1 MRSMPELI
9 ARKRDGG
16 ELAPDEVRW
25 IIARY
30 TADDIPDYQMSAL
43 LMTFMFRGMTPDE
56 LNAWTDAM
64 LHSGDVL
71 DLSASDA
78 GKVDKHSTGGVGD
91 KISIPL
97 GPLVAAC
104 GVAVPMVSGRGLG
117 HTGGTLDKLESIPGF
132 SPAVSPRQFVRQLEQ
147 LGLVFAGQTE
157 TLVPADRRIY
167 ALRDAS
173 GSVPSIPLISSSIMS
188 KKLAED
194 LDGLVLDVKV
204 GSGAFMKER
213 TEAEELAGTMVEI
226 GAAHGTTVVALL
238 TDMDQPLGA
247 AVGNANEII
256 ESIAV
261 LRGDGP
267 ADVHELTM
275 RLGEQMLLL
284 GGVADNRSSARE
296 QLDEALQSGAA
307 RERFRDVITYQGGNP
322 NVIDDPGLL
331 PTAAHSH
338 VVAAQRDGYVTS
350 CDALA
355 IGRASVLLGAGRQ
368 RKEDAVDPAVG
379 IMLHAKR
386 GAAVDV
392 GSPLATVAYNDAG
405 RLEAALPLLTEAWS
419 ISDQT
424 LPSRELIIGEVR

>member
-1 MRSMPELI
+1 
-9 ARKRDGG
+9 
-16 ELAPDEVRW
+16 
-25 IIARY
+25 
-30 TADDIPDYQMSAL
+30 
-43 LMTFMFRGMTPDE
+43 
-56 LNAWTDAM
+56 
-64 LHSGDVL
+64 
-71 DLSASDA
+71 
-78 GKVDKHSTGGVGD
+78 
-91 KISIPL
+91 
-97 GPLVAAC
+97 
-104 GVAVPMVSGRGLG
+104 
-117 HTGGTLDKLESIPGF
+117 
-132 SPAVSPRQFVRQLEQ
+132 
-147 LGLVFAGQTE
+147 
-157 TLVPADRRIY
+157 
-167 ALRDAS
+167 
-173 GSVPSIPLISSSIMS
+173 
-188 KKLAED
+188 
-194 LDGLVLDVKV
+194 
-204 GSGAFMKER
+204 
-213 TEAEELAGTMVEI
+213 
-226 GAAHGTTVVALL
+226 
-238 TDMDQPLGA
+238 
-247 AVGNANEII
+247 
-256 ESIAV
+256 
-261 LRGDGP
+261 
-267 ADVHELTM
+267 M

>member
-16 ELAPDEVRW
+16 ELTADEVHW
-25 IIARY
+25 IIAAY
-30 TADDIPDYQMSAL
+30 TADEIPDYQMSAL
-43 LMTFMFRGMTPDE
+43 LMTFMFRGMEPSE

-71 DLSASDA
+71 DLSAIAES
-78 GKVDKHSTGGVGD
+78 KIDKHSTGGVGD

-104 GVAVPMVSGRGLG
+104 GIAVPMVSGRGLG

-132 SPAVSPRQFVRQLEQ
+132 STAVTPEQFGPQLER

-173 GSVPSIPLISSSIMS
+173 GSVPSVPLISSSIMS

-213 TEAEELAGTMVEI
+213 RDAERLARTIVDI
-226 GAAHGTTVVALL
+226 GAARDTTVVALL

-247 AVGNANEII
+247 TVGNASEIA
-256 ESIAV
+256 ESIDV
-261 LRGDGP
+261 LRGQGP
-267 ADVHELTM
+267 PDVHELTL
-275 RLGEQMLLL
+275 RLGEEMLIE
-284 GGVADNRSSARE
+284 GGVAGNRASARG
-296 QLDEALQSGAA
+296 QLEEALGSGAA
-307 RERFRDVITYQGGNP
+307 LDRFRDVIAAQGGNP
-322 NVIDDPGLL
+322 AVVDDPGLL
-331 PTAAHSH
+331 PVAAHTE
-338 VVAAQRDGYVTS
+338 ALRAPRNGYVTA

-368 RKEDAVDPAVG
+368 RKEEPVDPSVG
-379 IMLHAKR
+379 ITLHAKL
-386 GAAVDV
+386 GAAVEA
-392 GSPLATVAYNDAG
+392 GSVLATVAYNDPT
-405 RLEAALPLLTEAWS
+405 RRDAALPLLTEAW
-419 ISDQT
+419 DFREEPP
-424 LPSRELIIGEVR
+424 PSRELIIGEVR

>member
-16 ELAPDEVRW
+16 ELTPDEVHW
-25 IIARY
+25 IISAY
-30 TADDIPDYQMSAL
+30 TADEIPDYQMSAL
-43 LMTFMFRGMTPDE
+43 LMTFMFRGMEPSE

-71 DLSASDA
+71 DLSAIAES
-78 GKVDKHSTGGVGD
+78 KIDKHSTGGVGD

-104 GVAVPMVSGRGLG
+104 GIAVPMVSGRGLG

-132 SPAVSPRQFVRQLEQ
+132 STAVTPEQFGPQLER

-173 GSVPSIPLISSSIMS
+173 GSVPSVPLISSSIMS

-213 TEAEELAGTMVEI
+213 QDAERLARTIVDIGT
-226 GAAHGTTVVALL
+226 ARDTTVVALL

-247 AVGNANEII
+247 TVGNASEIV
-256 ESIAV
+256 ESIDV
-261 LRGDGP
+261 LRGEGP
-267 ADVHELTM
+267 PDVHELTL
-275 RLGEQMLLL
+275 RLGEEMLIE
-284 GGVADNRSSARE
+284 GGVAGDRASART
-296 QLDEALQSGAA
+296 QLEEAVGSGAA
-307 RERFRDVITYQGGNP
+307 LDRFRDVIAAQGGNP
-322 NVIDDPGLL
+322 AVVDDPGLL
-331 PTAAHSH
+331 PVAAHTEALTAPRS
-338 VVAAQRDGYVTS
+338 GYVTT
-350 CDALA
+350 CDALD
-355 IGRASVLLGAGRQ
+355 IGRAAVLLGAGRQ
-368 RKEDAVDPAVG
+368 RKEDPVDPSVG
-379 IMLHAKR
+379 ITLHAKL
-386 GAAVDV
+386 GAAVEA
-392 GSPLATVAYNDAG
+392 GSLLATVAYNDPT
-405 RLEAALPLLTEAWS
+405 RRDVALPLLTRAW
-419 ISDQT
+419 DFREEPP
-424 LPSRELIIGEVR
+424 PSRELIIGEVR

>member
-16 ELAPDEVRW
+16 ELTPDEVHW
-25 IIARY
+25 IIAAY
-30 TADDIPDYQMSAL
+30 TADEIPDYQMSAL
-43 LMTFMFRGMTPDE
+43 LMTFMFRGMEPSE

-71 DLSASDA
+71 DLSAIAES
-78 GKVDKHSTGGVGD
+78 KIDKHSTGGVGD

-104 GVAVPMVSGRGLG
+104 GIAVPMVSGRGLG

-132 SPAVSPRQFVRQLEQ
+132 STAVTPEQFGPQLER

-173 GSVPSIPLISSSIMS
+173 GSVPSVPLISSSIMS

-213 TEAEELAGTMVEI
+213 RDAERLARTIVDI
-226 GAAHGTTVVALL
+226 GAARDTTVVALL

-247 AVGNANEII
+247 TVGNASEIA
-256 ESIAV
+256 ESIDV
-261 LRGDGP
+261 LRGQGP
-267 ADVHELTM
+267 PDVHELTL
-275 RLGEQMLLL
+275 RLGEEMLIE
-284 GGVADNRSSARE
+284 GGVAGDRASARG
-296 QLDEALQSGAA
+296 QLEEALGSGAA
-307 RERFRDVITYQGGNP
+307 LDRFRDVIAAQGGNP
-322 NVIDDPGLL
+322 AVVDDPGLL
-331 PTAAHSH
+331 PVAAHTE
-338 VVAAQRDGYVTS
+338 ALRAPRNGYVTA

-368 RKEDAVDPAVG
+368 RKEEPVDPSVG
-379 IMLHAKR
+379 ITLHAKL
-386 GAAVDV
+386 GAAVEA
-392 GSPLATVAYNDAG
+392 GSVLATVAYNDPT
-405 RLEAALPLLTEAWS
+405 RRDAALPLLTEAW
-419 ISDQT
+419 DFREEPP
-424 LPSRELIIGEVR
+424 PSRELIIGEVR

>member
-173 GSVPSIPLISSSIMS
+173 GSVPSIPLISSSIMA

-307 RERFRDVITYQGGNP
+307 RERFRDVIAYQGGNP

-338 VVAAQRDGYVTS
+338 VVAAQRGGYVTS

>member
-16 ELAPDEVRW
+16 ELTPDEVHW
-25 IIARY
+25 IIAAY
-30 TADDIPDYQMSAL
+30 TADEIPDYQMSAL
-43 LMTFMFRGMTPDE
+43 LMTFMFRGMEPSE

-71 DLSASDA
+71 DLSAIAES
-78 GKVDKHSTGGVGD
+78 KIDKHSTGGVGD

-104 GVAVPMVSGRGLG
+104 GIAVPMVSGRGLG

-132 SPAVSPRQFVRQLEQ
+132 STAVTPEQFGPQLDR

-173 GSVPSIPLISSSIMS
+173 GSVPSVPLISSSIMS

-213 TEAEELAGTMVEI
+213 RDAERLARTIVDI
-226 GAAHGTTVVALL
+226 GAARDTTVVALL

-247 AVGNANEII
+247 TVGNASEIA
-256 ESIAV
+256 ESIDV
-261 LRGDGP
+261 LRGQGP
-267 ADVHELTM
+267 PDVHELTL
-275 RLGEQMLLL
+275 RLGEEMLIE
-284 GGVADNRSSARE
+284 GGVAGDRASARG
-296 QLDEALQSGAA
+296 QLEEALGSGAA
-307 RERFRDVITYQGGNP
+307 LDRFRDVIAAQGGNP
-322 NVIDDPGLL
+322 AVVDDPGLL
-331 PTAAHSH
+331 PVAAHTE
-338 VVAAQRDGYVTS
+338 ALRAPRNGYVTA

-368 RKEDAVDPAVG
+368 RKEEPVDPSVG
-379 IMLHAKR
+379 ITLHAKL
-386 GAAVDV
+386 GAAVEA
-392 GSPLATVAYNDAG
+392 GSVLATVAYNDPT
-405 RLEAALPLLTEAWS
+405 RRDAALPLLTEAW
-419 ISDQT
+419 DFREEPP
-424 LPSRELIIGEVR
+424 PSRELIIGEVR

>member
-25 IIARY
+25 IIAGY
-30 TADDIPDYQMSAL
+30 TADEIPDYQMSAL
-43 LMTFMFRGMTPDE
+43 LMTFMFRGMTPVE

-71 DLSASDA
+71 DLSIVDAS
-78 GKVDKHSTGGVGD
+78 KVDKHSTGGVGD

-132 SPAVSPRQFVRQLEQ
+132 SPAVSPKQFVRQLEQ

-213 TEAEELAGTMVEI
+213 AEAEELAGTMVEI

-261 LRGDGP
+261 LQGEGP
-267 ADVHELTM
+267 PDVRDLTM
-275 RLGEQMLLL
+275 RLGEEMLVL
-284 GGVADNRSSARE
+284 GGAANDRITARE
-296 QLDEALQSGAA
+296 QLDEALRSGAA
-307 RERFRDVITYQGGNP
+307 RERFREVIDRQGGDP
-322 NVIDDPGLL
+322 HVIDDPGLL

-338 VVAAQRDGYVTS
+338 DLEAPRAGYVTT

-379 IMLHAKR
+379 IMIHAKR
-386 GAAVDV
+386 GTLVEP
-392 GSPLATVAYNDAG
+392 GTPLATVAYNDSD
-405 RLEAALPLLTEAWS
+405 RLEAALPVLTDAWLL
-419 ISDQT
+419 SDQPP
-424 LPSRELIIGEVR
+424 PSRELIIGEVR

>member
-16 ELAPDEVRW
+16 ELTPDEVHW
-25 IIARY
+25 IIAGY
-30 TADDIPDYQMSAL
+30 TADQIPDYQMSAL
-43 LMTFMFRGMTPDE
+43 LMTFMFRGMEPSE

-71 DLSASDA
+71 DLSAIAES
-78 GKVDKHSTGGVGD
+78 KIDKHSTGGVGD

-104 GVAVPMVSGRGLG
+104 GIAVPMVSGRGLG

-132 SPAVSPRQFVRQLEQ
+132 STAVTPEQFDPQLER

-213 TEAEELAGTMVEI
+213 RDAERLARTIVDI
-226 GAAHGTTVVALL
+226 GAARDTTVVALL

-247 AVGNANEII
+247 TVGNANEIV

-261 LRGDGP
+261 LTGEGP
-267 ADVHELTM
+267 PDVHELTL
-275 RLGEQMLLL
+275 RLGEEMLIE
-284 GGVADNRSSARE
+284 GGVAGDRASARGH
-296 QLDEALQSGAA
+296 LDEAIRSGAA
-307 RERFRDVITYQGGNP
+307 LDRFRDVIAAQGGNP
-322 NVIDDPGLL
+322 AVVDNPGLL
-331 PTAAHSH
+331 PVAAHTE
-338 VVAAQRDGYVTS
+338 ALTAPRNGYVTA

-368 RKEDAVDPAVG
+368 RKEEQVDPSVG
-379 IMLHAKR
+379 ITLHAKL
-386 GAAVDV
+386 GAAVEV
-392 GSPLATVAYNDAG
+392 GSVLATVAYNDPA
-405 RLEAALPLLTEAWS
+405 RRDAALPLLTGAW
-419 ISDQT
+419 DFREEPP
-424 LPSRELIIGEVR
+424 PSRELVIGEVR